1 MPSNLVPPH
10 TVGAERAVRGGRQL
24 SLTLQVGA
32 ERVPAALL
40 LPLEPRPAPAALLLH
55 GYTSRKEQMLGSI
68 GHALLDR
75 GIASLGVDL
84 PLHGEREQ
92 GLDEASLRNPLAL
105 ARQWRM
111 ALAECAAALALL
123 GSYPE
128 IDGARL
134 AVVGYSLGAFLGV
147 IAASREPSVRAVA
160 LAAGGDLPTNTPFTA
175 VARTLADPVRAARK
189 LAGRPL
195 LMINGRGDRTVRPDQ
210 AERLFAAAA
219 EPKTLRWYQGGHWLP
234 PGEIEWAADWV
245 ARTGLAPRG

>member
-1 MPSNLVPPH
+1 MSSVTHQLGP
-10 TVGAERAVRGGRQL
+10 ERYLRGGREL
-24 SLTLQVGA
+24 SLTLHVGR

-68 GHALLDR
+68 GRALLDR
-75 GIASLGVDL
+75 GVASLGVDL
-84 PLHGEREQ
+84 PLHGERER

-111 ALAECAAALALL
+111 ALTECDAALAFL
-123 GSYPE
+123 GGFPDV
-128 IDGARL
+128 DGRRL

-147 IAASREPSVRAVA
+147 IAASRAPAVRAVA
-160 LAAGGDLPTNTPFTA
+160 LAAGGDLPINTPFTTL
-175 VARTLADPVRAARK
+175 ARTLTDPLAAARK

-210 AERLFAAAA
+210 AERLFAAAG
-219 EPKTLRWYQGGHWLP
+219 EPKTLRWYPGGHWLP
-234 PGEIEWAADWV
+234 PAEVEWAGEWV
-245 ARTGLAPRG
+245 REKLGEARGTR

>member
-1 MPSNLVPPH
+1 MTSTPYQ
-10 TVGAERAVRGGRQL
+10 VGAERALRGGREL
-24 SLTLQVGA
+24 SLALQVAG

-68 GHALLDR
+68 GRALLDH
-75 GIASLGVDL
+75 GVASLGVDL
-84 PLHGEREQ
+84 PLHGERER

-111 ALAECAAALALL
+111 ALAECAAALAFLE
-123 GSYPE
+123 GYPDV
-128 IDGARL
+128 DGGRL

-147 IAASREPSVRAVA
+147 MAASRAPAVSAVA
-160 LAAGGDLPTNTPFTA
+160 LAAGGDLPVDTPFTTL
-175 VARTLADPVRAARK
+175 ARTFADPLKAVRK

-210 AERLFAAAA
+210 AERLFAAAG

-234 PGEIEWAADWV
+234 PAEVERAAEWLSGV
-245 ARTGLAPRG
+245 LSTGA